1 MASAAIK
8 SKTAHAKSAEKELPV
23 FIWEGIN
30 KSGVKIRGE
39 NEAVNENFLRA
50 ALRRQGITPKKIVKK
65 RKGLGGKALK
75 TGDIAQFARQLTTM
89 MRSGVPMLQ
98 SLELISAGHE
108 KPAMQELVK
117 KITKDIEGGD
127 DLATA
132 LSKHPKYFDDLFV
145 NLIHAGEQAGTLED
159 MLDKVAT
166 YKEKTESMKA
176 KVKKAMMYPVM
187 VILAAVIVSTIMLV
201 WVIPQFKTI
210 FEGFGADLPAFT
222 LWVIGL
228 SEWLQESW
236 WQPVTIAVLV
246 AVGFV
251 QGRRRSPKFRRFVD
265 ATVLKLPV
273 MGVIINKS
281 AVARFSR
288 TLSTMF
294 AAGVPLVE
302 SMDAVAGSTGNIL
315 YHDAV
320 MQMKEDTAKGVQLH
334 TAMLT
339 TQQFPSMVVQMTKI
353 GEEAGRLEE
362 MLDKVADY
370 FEEQVDDLVDT
381 LSKQIEPIIMAVL
394 GVLVG
399 GLVVAMYLP
408 IFKLGAVVG

>member
-294 AAGVPLVE
+294 AAGVP
-302 SMDAVAGSTGNIL
+302 
-315 YHDAV
+315 
-320 MQMKEDTAKGVQLH
+320 
-334 TAMLT
+334 
-339 TQQFPSMVVQMTKI
+339 
-353 GEEAGRLEE
+353 
-362 MLDKVADY
+362 
-370 FEEQVDDLVDT
+370 
-381 LSKQIEPIIMAVL
+381 
-394 GVLVG
+394 
-399 GLVVAMYLP
+399 
-408 IFKLGAVVG
+408 